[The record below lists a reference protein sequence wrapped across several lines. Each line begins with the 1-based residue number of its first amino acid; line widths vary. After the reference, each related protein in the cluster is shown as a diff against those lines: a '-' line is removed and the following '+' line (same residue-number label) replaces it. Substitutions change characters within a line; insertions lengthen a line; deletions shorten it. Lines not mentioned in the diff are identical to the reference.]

1 MILKI
6 RERLFLLTIMRIM
19 MMTEFIEPMLMYRY
33 HARRLLSTKRRKL
46 SETSEVETQGIWI
59 RAGIR
64 ARWM

>member
-19 MMTEFIEPMLMYRY
+19 MMTEFIEPMLMYRH

>member
-6 RERLFLLTIMRIM
+6 QERLFLLTIMRIM
-19 MMTEFIEPMLMYRY
+19 IMTEFIEPMLMCRH
-33 HARRLLSTKRRKL
+33 HARGSLSTKRRRL
-46 SETSEVETQGIWI
+46 SETSQVETQGIWI